1 MDWAGKEVLQWLR
14 VWLTARYGWWDPD
27 SGERPGL
34 QWEGLSRSRWGAQD
48 RPVETALRPLL
59 VARLVA
65 YVTGLTDGDIY
76 DEWSELEKALRA
88 WKALV

>member
-1 MDWAGKEVLQWLR
+1 
-14 VWLTARYGWWDPD
+14 
-27 SGERPGL
+27 
-34 QWEGLSRSRWGAQD
+34 
-48 RPVETALRPLL
+48 VETALRPLL